1 MRLSTI
7 LGVVYIIVGV
17 LVAATYNY
25 LDHLGSLRGIISAV
39 LAIILWPAVLLGVD
53 LDIRRGR

>member
-17 LVAATYNY
+17 LVAASYNY

>member
-7 LGVVYIIVGV
+7 LGVVYVVIGV
-17 LVAATYNY
+17 LVAASYNY
-25 LDHLGSLRGIISAV
+25 LDHLGTLRGIISAV
-39 LAIILWPAVLLGVD
+39 LAIILWPAVILGVD